1 MCIKKRRVL
10 SDCFAAAMRQDS
22 TCCCLLD
29 DGSDAPLIS
38 FVASDVSAGSPR
50 MMKHSSLPSF
60 SGRLPP
66 SCCLLLTPPLPTP
79 HSKFSLC
86 SFTIRSVRSRPACR
100 AQDSM
105 EGTITHSLS
114 NSDAKSVPAV
124 GGRRLHFKMLQRQ
137 KKKY

>member
-1 MCIKKRRVL
+1 
-10 SDCFAAAMRQDS
+10 MRQDS

-66 SCCLLLTPPLPTP
+66 PAACLSLLLFPLLILNSPCA
-79 HSKFSLC
+79 HSQFALLDLG
-86 SFTIRSVRSRPACR
+86 RRAG

-105 EGTITHSLS
+105 EGAITHSLS

-137 KKKY
+137 KKNVDSHSNGVALLLFLLH